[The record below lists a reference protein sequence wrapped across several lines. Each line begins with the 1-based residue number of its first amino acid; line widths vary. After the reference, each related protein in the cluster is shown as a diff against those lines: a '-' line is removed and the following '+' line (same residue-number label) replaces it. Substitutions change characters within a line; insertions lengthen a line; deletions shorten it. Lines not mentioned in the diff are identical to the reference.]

1 MQTRKSGLLLHITSL
16 PTHYGIG
23 DFGPSAYRFA
33 DFLAAG
39 GQAIWQVLPLG
50 PTLTFCG
57 NSPYFSYSAF
67 AGNPLL
73 ISPDLLVENR
83 YLDGSDI
90 PPLPGFSKEHV
101 DFHDVSRFK
110 YQLLY
115 RAYEKFKSRAD
126 SDYEF
131 TRFCQKNADWLNS
144 YALFSSLKDHFR
156 GASWVD
162 WPGELRDFHHSA
174 IGEWEERLKDQ
185 MLAAK
190 FFQFLFS
197 RQWSDLKNYC
207 NQKNIQIL
215 GDIPIYVSLD
225 SVDVWANPGIFK
237 LNEQKEPVFVAGVP
251 PDYFSATG
259 QLWGNP
265 VYNWDRLRE
274 QRYAWW
280 IKRVERNLELFDVVR
295 LDHFRGFVGY
305 WEVPAGETTAI
316 NGRWVETPAKD
327 FFGTLLRRF
336 PYLPIVAEDL
346 GTITPDVR
354 EIMLNYGFPGMKL
367 LLFAF
372 GDDLASN
379 PYVPHNHIQNC
390 IVYTGTHDNNTV
402 RGWFRGE
409 AREEDKERL
418 FRYLGRR
425 VEQDTVHWEFVRL
438 AMMSVAN
445 TVILPVQDVLGLD
458 ESARMNVPSQVA
470 GNWDWRLR
478 EELLTAEVS
487 QQLRTLTHTYG
498 RAG

>member
-1 MQTRKSGLLLHITSL
+1 MQTRKSGLLLHITCL
-16 PTHYGIG
+16 PTRYGIG

-39 GQAIWQVLPLG
+39 GQAVWQLLPLG
-50 PTLTFCG
+50 PTLTVCG

-73 ISPDLLVENR
+73 ISPDLLVESGFIEGR
-83 YLDGSDI
+83 DI
-90 PPLPGFSKEHV
+90 PQPPGFSGDRV
-101 DFHDVSRFK
+101 DFQEVSRFK

-115 RAYEKFKSRAD
+115 KAYERFKNRAH
-126 SDYEF
+126 SDCEF
-131 TRFCQKNADWLNS
+131 SRFCQKNCDWLDS
-144 YALFSSLKDHFR
+144 HALFSSLKEHFR
-156 GASWVD
+156 GVSWID
-162 WPGELRDFHHSA
+162 WPRELRDFDHAA
-174 IGEWEERLKDQ
+174 IREWEERLQEQ

-190 FFQFLFS
+190 FFQFLFA
-197 RQWSDLKNYC
+197 RQWADLKRYC

-237 LNEQKEPVFVAGVP
+237 LNEHKQPVSVAGVP

-305 WEVPAGETTAI
+305 WEVPAQETTAI
-316 NGRWVETPAKD
+316 NGKWVEAPAKD
-327 FFGTLLRRF
+327 FFNTLLRRF

-354 EIMLNYGFPGMKL
+354 EIMLAYGFPGMKL

-372 GDDLASN
+372 GDDLATN
-379 PYVPHNHIQNC
+379 PYVPHNHVQNC
-390 IVYTGTHDNNTV
+390 IVYTGTHDNNTAK
-402 RGWFRGE
+402 GWFRME

-425 VEQDTVHWEFVRL
+425 VEQDTVHWELVKL

-445 TVILPVQDVLGLD
+445 TVILPMQDVLGLD
-458 ESARMNVPSQVA
+458 ESARMNVPSQA
-470 GNWDWRLR
+470 MGNWEWRLR
-478 EELLTAEVS
+478 AEYLTPEVS
-487 QQLRTLTHTYG
+487 QQLRTLTYTYG

>member
-1 MQTRKSGLLLHITSL
+1 MPTRRSGLLLHITSL
-16 PTHYGIG
+16 PSRYGIG
-23 DFGPSAYRFA
+23 DFGPNAYRFA

-39 GQAIWQVLPLG
+39 GQAVWQVLPLG
-50 PTLTFCG
+50 PTLTIGG

-73 ISPDLLVENR
+73 ISPDLLLANG
-83 YLDGSDI
+83 YLDPSDI
-90 PPLPGFSKEHV
+90 LQLPGFAEEHV
-101 DFHDVSRFK
+101 DFQGVSQYK
-110 YQLLY
+110 YQLLAKAFQRFKN
-115 RAYEKFKSRAD
+115 RAHVNG
-126 SDYEF
+126 EF
-131 TRFCQKNADWLNS
+131 TRFCQKNSNWLND
-144 YALFSSLKDHFR
+144 YALFCSLKEHFR
-156 GASWVD
+156 GVSWIE
-162 WPGELRDFHHSA
+162 WPRELRDFQQA
-174 IGEWEERLKDQ
+174 AVGEWRERLEDEI
-185 MLAAK
+185 LAAK

-197 RQWSDLKNYC
+197 EQWSALKHYC

-225 SVDVWANPGIFK
+225 SVDVWADSEIFK

-305 WEVPAGETTAI
+305 WEVPARETTAV
-316 NGRWVETPAKD
+316 NGKWVEAPAED
-327 FFGTLLRRF
+327 FFNSLLRRF
-336 PYLPIVAEDL
+336 SYLPMVAEDL

-354 EIMLNYGFPGMKL
+354 EIMTTYGFPGMKL

-372 GDDLASN
+372 GDNPATN
-379 PYVPHNHIQNC
+379 PYVPHNHVRHC

-402 RGWFRGE
+402 KGWFRKE

-418 FRYLGRR
+418 YRYLGRK
-425 VEQDTVHWEFVRL
+425 VEADTVHWEFVRL
-438 AMMSVAN
+438 AMMSVAD
-445 TVILPVQDVLGLD
+445 TVILPMQDVLGLD
-458 ESARMNVPSQVA
+458 ESARMNVPAQVT
-470 GNWDWRLR
+470 GNWEWRVK
-478 EELLTAEVS
+478 EEYLTAEMS
-487 QQLRTLTHTYG
+487 QRLRLLTDTYG
-498 RAG
+498 RSG